1 MEKIANIIKQM
12 FNNIFVTDWIV
23 FLGLILSFI
32 ALAKIKDVRHDLK
45 NNINKMPNNPDWADK
60 LRKKL
65 NKWYSVFTSSIT
77 LYPLLGMFGTVISL
91 INVGNVDFSQASE
104 SLNAIK
110 GDFFTALT
118 STAWGIIWAA
128 VFKIRNSFLQPK
140 VEDDMRVIT
149 SLVEKLKEENGTK
162 YQL

>member
-104 SLNAIK
+104 SLNAI
-110 GDFFTALT
+110 
-118 STAWGIIWAA
+118 
-128 VFKIRNSFLQPK
+128 
-140 VEDDMRVIT
+140 
-149 SLVEKLKEENGTK
+149 
-162 YQL
+162 